1 MLTKIATRILGLSIL
16 SLGLAQAQP
25 LPDFTFKSP
34 SFNANG
40 YSAHILTIE
49 NQEHSRRDNA
59 KKEIEAALEKEKNEA
74 EKRADEQEKKARDEK
89 EAAEEKAKAA
99 KEKAEKEKDAK
110 EDAERKAEKE
120 ADEKK
125 EAERLKKQK
134 LQNAK
139 IANLKN
145 SAQQREYDQ
154 QKYNAIVSRAH
165 SRQENELTL
174 GGKKS
179 GKKQLTTSSKTTKPK
194 TKPKK

>member
-1 MLTKIATRILGLSIL
+1 MKFFDEISERIHRYL
-16 SLGLAQAQP
+16 
-25 LPDFTFKSP
+25 
-34 SFNANG
+34 
-40 YSAHILTIE
+40 
-49 NQEHSRRDNA
+49 
-59 KKEIEAALEKEKNEA
+59 
-74 EKRADEQEKKARDEK
+74 
-89 EAAEEKAKAA
+89 
-99 KEKAEKEKDAK
+99 
-110 EDAERKAEKE
+110 
-120 ADEKK
+120 DEKK

-145 SAQQREYDQ
+145 SALKKDQ
-154 QKYNAIVSRAH
+154 DEQKYNAIVSRAH